1 MASNQVQIANI
12 GNLFAY
18 QAGSIKIAPLAAS
31 MTPEF
36 TKELLESAFGVPF
49 KVLVHFGITKDPVQM
64 ISYYKLAEHAN
75 TIEAIRN
82 DPAGLTAAMYGINL
96 EDE

>member
-31 MTPEF
+31 MIPEF

-64 ISYYKLAEHAN
+64 ISYYKLAEHAK

-82 DPAGLTAAMYGINL
+82 DPTGLTAAMYGINL